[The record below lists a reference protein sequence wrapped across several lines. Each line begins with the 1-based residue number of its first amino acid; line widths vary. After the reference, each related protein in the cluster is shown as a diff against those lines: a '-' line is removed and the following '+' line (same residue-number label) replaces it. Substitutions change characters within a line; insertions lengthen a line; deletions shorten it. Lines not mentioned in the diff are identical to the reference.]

1 MRLTLF
7 HENLE
12 IEQDFGGGDA
22 FLYTQ
27 KMENKNMDDDIT
39 ANLIGRHQNANK
51 DKGT

>member
-22 FLYTQ
+22 FLCT
-27 KMENKNMDDDIT
+27 KKWKIKTWMMISRP
-39 ANLIGRHQNANK
+39 I
-51 DKGT
+51 